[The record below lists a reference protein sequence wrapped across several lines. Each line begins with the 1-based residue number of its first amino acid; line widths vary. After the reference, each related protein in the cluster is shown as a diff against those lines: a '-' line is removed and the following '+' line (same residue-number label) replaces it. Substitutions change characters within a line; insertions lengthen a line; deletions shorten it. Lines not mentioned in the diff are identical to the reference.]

1 MTAGPTL
8 RFARGLLALDAG
20 GAALTAAMTGL
31 VLAPGHIETGLPG
44 DVLRALA
51 LTAAA
56 FVAVDLGALGLA
68 AARPAEARGALAR
81 GLTAIAALNLL
92 YVGLSVLACLTHA
105 ATLTALGAAYV
116 ALEALIIAPLAAIE
130 LRLAAGLRRAA

>member
-1 MTAGPTL
+1 MTAAPVL
-8 RFARGLLALDAG
+8 RDARALLALDAG
-20 GAALTAAMTGL
+20 GAALTAAMTGF
-31 VLAPGHIETGLPG
+31 VLAPGHLETGLPG

-68 AARPAEARGALAR
+68 AARPAEARRALAR
-81 GLTAIAALNLL
+81 GLSAIAALNLL
-92 YVGLSVLACLTHA
+92 YVGLSVWACLTHA
-105 ATLTALGAAYV
+105 AALTGLGAAYV
-116 ALEALIIAPLAAIE
+116 ALEALIIAPLAVVE